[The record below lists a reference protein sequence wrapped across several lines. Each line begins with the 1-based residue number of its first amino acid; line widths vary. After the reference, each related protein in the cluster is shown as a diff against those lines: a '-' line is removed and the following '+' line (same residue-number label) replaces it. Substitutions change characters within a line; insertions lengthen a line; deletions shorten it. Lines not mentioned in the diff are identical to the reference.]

1 MQTMN
6 ISLPDQMKEFVEC
19 QVASGRY
26 SSASEYVRALIRID
40 EQLRTRESLEGLLI
54 EGLRS
59 GESSEFTRN
68 DFEEI
73 RREAFEM
80 LQRRASNR

>member
-1 MQTMN
+1 MN
-6 ISLPDQMKEFVEC
+6 ISLPDQMKEFVEG
-19 QVASGRY
+19 QVATGRY
-26 SSASEYVRALIRID
+26 SSASEYVRELIRVD
-40 EQLRTRESLEGLLI
+40 ERLRTRENLEGLLV
-54 EGLRS
+54 EGLCS

-73 RREAFEM
+73 RREAIET